1 VADQPIAA
9 PPIAARPGADQPVAL
24 VTGGSRGIGR
34 ATALALA
41 ARGYAV
47 VVGYRTRAE
56 LARATVEAIE
66 STGGRAVAFAAD
78 VAVPDD
84 AAALV
89 RHATHWG
96 GRLDA
101 VVCAAGIIRDTLLG
115 ASTPADFDAVLATNL
130 GGTVN
135 VCRAALRPMMQ
146 AKRGAIV
153 AVSSVAAQRP
163 GRGQSNYAASKG
175 GVEAFVRALAVEMAP
190 RGIRV
195 NAVAPGV
202 ITTDMT
208 SELLALA
215 RAPITQRILL
225 ARPGAPEEVAKII
238 AVLAS
243 DDASY
248 VTGQVWNVDGGFKL
262 E

>member
-1 VADQPIAA
+1 MTE
-9 PPIAARPGADQPVAL
+9 RPVAL

-34 ATALALA
+34 AGALELA
-41 ARGYAV
+41 RRGHAIAIGFV
-47 VVGYRTRAE
+47 TRADD
-56 LARATVEAIE
+56 ARATVGAIE
-66 STGGRAVAFAAD
+66 SAGGRATAFAAD
-78 VAVPDD
+78 VADPDA

-89 RHATHWG
+89 RHAADWG
-96 GRLDA
+96 GRLDV
-101 VVCAAGIIRDTLLG
+101 VVCAAGITRDTLLG
-115 ASTPADFDAVLATNL
+115 TSTAEDFDAVLATNL
-130 GGTVN
+130 GGVVN
-135 VCRAALRPMMQ
+135 VCRAALRPMMK
-146 AKRGAIV
+146 AKRGSIV
-153 AVSSVAAQRP
+153 ALSSVAAQRP

-175 GVEAFVRALAVEMAP
+175 AIEAFVRALAVEMAP

-202 ITTDMT
+202 IATDMT
-208 SELLALA
+208 RELLAIAPEELA
-215 RAPITQRILL
+215 RRILL
-225 ARPGAPEEVAKII
+225 GRPGTADEVAKII